1 MNELTADSFRTAFN
15 TESAAVRLVALIS
28 PT

>member
-1 MNELTADSFRTAFN
+1 MNELSIDDFRTAFN
-15 TESAAVRLVALIS
+15 AKNAAVRLVALIS